1 MFSCS
6 WSLGMIFLKISL
18 KNWPQFNL
26 LLKWPPSPF
35 SILTISTLLI
45 SRDASITHPGIFFLG
60 WGGKK
65 ICKSVR
71 YISIQLLHS
80 ILKGHFLV
88 CCYFPIQRILGICK
102 NSWCPM
108 LGLNNCNFERNG
120 ETTDLTSFPCSCK
133 LTSLNFV
140 NKSDK

>member
-18 KNWPQFNL
+18 KHWPQFNL
-26 LLKWPPSPF
+26 LLKWPLRFLDSYYFHIVDIEGCIHHSPWYF
-35 SILTISTLLI
+35 FGGVKRSVNLFAISL
-45 SRDASITHPGIFFLG
+45 
-60 WGGKK
+60 
-65 ICKSVR
+65 
-71 YISIQLLHS
+71 QLLHS